1 VTREGP
7 HERHPAGP
15 LPDGPP
21 GATPPAPPV
30 AAAVLLAAG
39 ESRRMQGPNKLLMR
53 VDGEPLVARTARVLR
68 EAGVSP
74 VVAVLGHASAQVGAA
89 LAGVEGVACVA
100 LPDAS
105 LGQQAS
111 VLAGLRAI
119 DVDTGPLLVVL
130 SDLALLEPAD
140 VSALVRA
147 WRERAQGAM
156 LVPWHDG
163 RRGNPVVIDAA
174 LRRRVLAEADERG
187 LRGFVDDH
195 RELARRWEAP
205 NDHFVF
211 DLDTADDVAA
221 LRARLGGRPVESAP
235 LSSSTPPGGSPA

>member
-1 VTREGP
+1 MTRERPG
-7 HERHPAGP
+7 E
-15 LPDGPP
+15 PDPVGRT
-21 GATPPAPPV
+21 GAAPPAAPV

-53 VDGEPLVARTARVLR
+53 IDGEPLVARTARVLR

-74 VVAVLGHASAQVGAA
+74 VLAVLGHASAQVAAA
-89 LAGVEGVACVA
+89 LAGVEGVDRVV

-111 VLAGLRAI
+111 VLAGLRAL
-119 DVDTGPLLVVL
+119 DVDTGPLLVAL

-140 VSALVRA
+140 VRALLCA
-147 WRERAQGAM
+147 WRERARGAV

-174 LRRRVLAEADERG
+174 LRRRVLAGPDDRG
-187 LRGFVDDH
+187 LRGFIDDH
-195 RELARRWEAP
+195 RELVRRWEAP

-221 LRARLGGRPVESAP
+221 LRARLGGRPVEAGP
-235 LSSSTPPGGSPA
+235 VSSSTPPGGSPA